1 MITPDALHQLLKED
15 REWLLKQPRT
25 LERDHIDLLLTWC
38 MLNIVEFSDLC
49 RQLSKE
55 ESK

>member
-1 MITPDALHQLLKED
+1 VITPDALHQLLKED